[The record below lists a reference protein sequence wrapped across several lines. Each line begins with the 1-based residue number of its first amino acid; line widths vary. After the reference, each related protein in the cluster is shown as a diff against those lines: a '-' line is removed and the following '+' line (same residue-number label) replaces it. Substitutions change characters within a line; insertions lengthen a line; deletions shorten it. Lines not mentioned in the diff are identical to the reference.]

1 MRISYRLLRL
11 INSAYFA
18 LPQPVGSVH
27 HALVMLGI
35 EKVRM
40 WTVLIALAEIDDR
53 PSELVRT
60 ALSRA
65 KMCELIARATGA
77 ATPEAHFTAGLF
89 SLVEAFADIRMADA
103 VAELGLAA
111 DVQAA
116 LLQRDGAM
124 GEVLSEV
131 EAFDSCRLAL
141 LSVPREVLR
150 DAYMQAVSWA
160 DDTFSITRSLRKAS
174 E

>member
-1 MRISYRLLRL
+1 M
-11 INSAYFA
+11 
-18 LPQPVGSVH
+18 
-27 HALVMLGI
+27 
-35 EKVRM
+35 
-40 WTVLIALAEIDDR
+40 
-53 PSELVRT
+53 
-60 ALSRA
+60 
-65 KMCELIARATGA
+65 
-77 ATPEAHFTAGLF
+77 
-89 SLVEAFADIRMADA
+89 EAFADIRMADA

-116 LLQRDGAM
+116 LLQRDGPM

-131 EAFDSCRLAL
+131 EAFDSGRLAL

-160 DDTFSITRSLRKAS
+160 DDTFSITRSLRKPDG